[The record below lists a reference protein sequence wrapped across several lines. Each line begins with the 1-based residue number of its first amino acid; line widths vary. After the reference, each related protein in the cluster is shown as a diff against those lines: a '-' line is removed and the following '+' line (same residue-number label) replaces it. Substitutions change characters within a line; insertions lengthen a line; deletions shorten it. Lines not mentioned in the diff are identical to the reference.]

1 LAASENGEREGIT
14 FYRDINSEIA
24 LASTLKDK
32 MVETESPEN
41 QSPQAGHSP
50 IRWWI
55 CSLLVVVTALNYF
68 DRQALPVAVV
78 ALQKDVPISDQAYGR
93 IQFLFLFA
101 YGLMYMGGG
110 RIIDRLG
117 TRWGYALMVF
127 WWSLAS
133 ALQGAV
139 TTVLGL
145 GIFRFALGL
154 GEGGGFPG
162 SSRAISEWFPVKER
176 ASAFG
181 LVNTGSSIGAVLA
194 PPAIA
199 GIILFLGWRWVF
211 FLTGLFGFI
220 WALVWLKFYR
230 QPVCNSLRS
239 VGTLRLCGGSTEPL
253 PIKAVPWSVLLG
265 FRQVQGFMLARFL
278 CDSAWFFYIFW
289 LPKYLGDV
297 RHLNIKQIGLFA
309 WIPYAFAGA
318 GSLFGGWLSSC
329 LLRRGLSIDM
339 SRKIPLAVGATVMPC
354 SLFIAASPLGW
365 VLIFFSI
372 AFFGHQLFSTVAQ
385 TAVVDLFPSV
395 AVATATGLIGGTGA
409 FGAMIFSLVAGG
421 VVTHYH
427 SFGPLF
433 VLAAVLHPLALLAV
447 VFVVGAIAPIRL
459 NGATS

>member
-1 LAASENGEREGIT
+1 
-14 FYRDINSEIA
+14 
-24 LASTLKDK
+24 
-32 MVETESPEN
+32 M
-41 QSPQAGHSP
+41 
-50 IRWWI
+50 
-55 CSLLVVVTALNYF
+55 
-68 DRQALPVAVV
+68 
-78 ALQKDVPISDQAYGR
+78 
-93 IQFLFLFA
+93 
-101 YGLMYMGGG
+101 
-110 RIIDRLG
+110 
-117 TRWGYALMVF
+117 
-127 WWSLAS
+127 
-133 ALQGAV
+133 
-139 TTVLGL
+139 
-145 GIFRFALGL
+145 
-154 GEGGGFPG
+154 
-162 SSRAISEWFPVKER
+162 
-176 ASAFG
+176 
-181 LVNTGSSIGAVLA
+181 
-194 PPAIA
+194 
-199 GIILFLGWRWVF
+199 
-211 FLTGLFGFI
+211 
-220 WALVWLKFYR
+220 
-230 QPVCNSLRS
+230 
-239 VGTLRLCGGSTEPL
+239 CGGSTEPL
-253 PIKAVPWSVLLG
+253 PIKVVPWSVLLR

-339 SRKIPLAVGATVMPC
+339 ARKIPLAVGAAVMPC
-354 SLFIAASPLGW
+354 SLFIAASPLSW
-365 VLIFFSI
+365 VLVFFSI

-459 NGATS
+459 NGHHPSSP